1 VSNRDN
7 KAAAVKFRELVGV
20 DFDEFTRQ
28 APVKLLVALSKFA
41 ESVDITVLQFADD
54 KHPLFQ
60 QQRERLVRA
69 LRYAW
74 QRKEPDTATRR
85 RQITEVIRRY
95 WERTN
100 EVVVG
105 GEGDH
110 KSTAALMPL
119 GDTLN

>member
-1 VSNRDN
+1 MSNRDN
-7 KAAAVKFRELVGV
+7 KAAAAEFRELVGA

-41 ESVDITVLQFADD
+41 EPVDITVLQFADE

-74 QRKEPDTATRR
+74 QRKEPDTAARR

-95 WERTN
+95 RERGN
-100 EVVVG
+100 EVVIG
-105 GEGDH
+105 GESDQNQQR
-110 KSTAALMPL
+110 S
-119 GDTLN
+119 

>member
-85 RQITEVIRRY
+85 RQIAEVIRRY

-105 GEGDH
+105 GEGDQNR
-110 KSTAALMPL
+110 PRP
-119 GDTLN
+119 